1 MIRWVAAHGAAG
13 LAAFALASC
22 GDGGNPYGPG
32 PQEGINHPRNLLRG
46 LAGGPDGGPPP
57 LLQKVLPGANQ
68 GPLGSSRQGP
78 LMRGHGNFV
87 LGMTTLQF
95 PWQGFLRTN
104 DFDLQPSDDFTA
116 TFDFEVDLARAERYF
131 DELDEIYVV
140 VVGEPVYK
148 QDGTRTG
155 FSGITLTTRKTVA
168 GIPLEFYEGTLPVRE
183 FGSPRGSPFE
193 DVVAFPVEELGDL
206 TQPVRLTG
214 TLSASLEDV
223 PEGWYRPHV
232 ELFAKLKGSDKRLDL
247 RHLGIS
253 MGRWVD
259 DRAVSMAPKLPSADP
274 FNPID
279 MKEFMKSAQVL
290 PNVKVGT
297 AEDPRL
303 IFTLFSD
310 AAASGQSGLMSNE
323 DTPDAGVSNRSRFPT
338 PFVLPPGMW
347 PTTPGMPAEF
357 PSTGLAGLFQ
367 GFASLS
373 REIESWLQLQS
384 GHFTMTIT
392 GPDGRKQSLGQR
404 RIINTGYGG
413 LELDRGPFPVQ
424 LGQTGDYTIELTG
437 CFRDVLGR
445 ELCGGGTYE
454 LTCALPMTFSTA
466 VKPGTN
472 FLVGA
477 RYPAIMDIN
486 PAVAAH
492 VTTTI
497 DWYPNSDEERHERW
511 VVEGDATHFGYFA
524 PDEPPPRFEEPG
536 EYRSLLEVRWTDR
549 SGNLWLGMQ
558 SSAGVVAPAEGSEV
572 SVHGARSFLFD
583 PHPELDRL
591 GSFERYNVPYE
602 GGSSFAEHSNLSLYD
617 HTFPYWSGDTLLVP
631 TTYPLESVIGPTLS
645 MAGRSPNM
653 ISRMEDA
660 LLGEKGELAPYP
672 MASRNHEMSYLPHVF
687 KISEDNFSYHLVE
700 PGLMDAVPIIGG
712 GSEDGWSPYAWPEES
727 DLDAY
732 VYLSVIR
739 PGLPV
744 LALAFSGSFM
754 APCWIISP
762 NDYGYRF
769 HSSPNGDLPEDIY
782 RVMAGLV
789 VKDKRTGQTHYD
801 AYSSAIRITPPG
813 SGFTAVQP
821 PGELPVMH
829 LAGKDHYTFLG
840 LNTSGVFETGHE
852 LLLGGTLMP
861 PASADVTFEIEHP
874 DGFTESMS
882 KRANRLGGVS
892 PPRPIAMEKPGVYK
906 VSVDIET
913 TNQAGETVRGDV
925 VGSGDGEILYFVL
938 DEDPSR
944 IFASPLPAIT
954 TVDAEEDRIPIPLG
968 FRKDLQDA
976 RLYWSVMTP
985 GSLFDEGWVDLPND
999 ENTHE
1004 FMFRPR
1010 QTAIQLPNYDTV
1022 DYGTGEKLLTDI
1034 FVFVFY
1040 VEGTIDGEPVY
1051 DALRVVMRG
1060 DHLINPDALIQPE
1073 ILAEVGIEVGA
1084 PWGKG
1089 AGYPEPSYTKD
1100 VDLDGREVR
1109 NRETTQPGYGR
1120 PRYGNEPPRQGYPRQ
1135 GGPPQGGGGY
1145 PRQGQRPQGGM

>member
-1 MIRWVAAHGAAG
+1 MTDPQRRSLLGALG
-13 LAAFALASC
+13 AFALVAGLLTLMVVGCPGGAGPYDEESREGQSGEPPAIARAIQAVL
-22 GDGGNPYGPG
+22 GDG
-32 PQEGINHPRNLLRG
+32 
-46 LAGGPDGGPPP
+46 DSDGPPP
-57 LLQKVLPGANQ
+57 IVQKLLPGANP
-68 GPLGSSRQGP
+68 GPLGSSHQGP
-78 LMRGHGNFV
+78 LRTAPGEFV

-95 PWQGFLRTN
+95 PWQGELRTD
-104 DFDLQPSDDFTA
+104 DFDLTSDDSFEA
-116 TFDFEVDLARAERYF
+116 NFDFEVDLHRVGRYL
-131 DELDEIYVV
+131 DDLDEVYVV
-140 VVGEPVYK
+140 LVGEPVYR
-148 QDGTRTG
+148 QDGSRTG

-168 GIPLEFYEGTLPVRE
+168 GIPLEFYEGTLPVHA
-183 FGSPRGSPFE
+183 FGSKRGSPFE
-193 DVVAFPVEELGDL
+193 DVVAFPVSELGDL
-206 TQPVRLTG
+206 TKPVRLAG
-214 TLSASLEDV
+214 SLSTSMQGV
-223 PEGWYRPHV
+223 PTGWYRPHV
-232 ELFAKLKGSDKRLDL
+232 EIFAKLKGSEKRLDL

-253 MGRWVD
+253 LGRWVD
-259 DRAVSMAPKLPSADP
+259 DRATSMAPALPSADP

-290 PNVKVGT
+290 PNVAVG
-297 AEDPRL
+297 AVDPPRL

-310 AAASGQSGLMSNE
+310 AAASGQSGLMANE
-323 DTPDAGVSNRSRFPT
+323 DHSHAGVSNRSRFPT

-367 GFASLS
+367 GFGSLS
-373 REIESWLQLQS
+373 REVESWLQLQS
-384 GHFTMTIT
+384 GQFSMWVT
-392 GPDGRKQSLGQR
+392 GPDGQRRSLGDR
-404 RIINTGYGG
+404 SIRTTGDGG
-413 LELDRGPFPVQ
+413 LELEGGPFPVA
-424 LGQTGDYTIELTG
+424 LGRTGEYTIELEG
-437 CFRDVLGR
+437 CFKDVRGR

-486 PAVAAH
+486 PAVSAH

-497 DWYPNSDEERHERW
+497 DWYPNSEEERHERW

-524 PDEPPPRFEEPG
+524 PENPPPRFEEPG
-536 EYRSLLEVRWTDR
+536 EYRSLLDVRWTDR
-549 SGNLWLGMQ
+549 SGNLWLGTQ

-572 SVHGARSFLFD
+572 SVHGARSFIFD
-583 PHPELDRL
+583 PHPEMDRL
-591 GSFERYNVPYE
+591 GSFERFNLPFE

-645 MAGRSPNM
+645 MAARSPAM
-653 ISRMEDA
+653 LERFEDA
-660 LLGEKGELAPYP
+660 LLPNGPLAPYP
-672 MASRNHEMSYLPHVF
+672 MASRNHEISYLPHVF
-687 KISEDNFSYHLVE
+687 KISEDNFSYHLME
-700 PGLMDAVPIIGG
+700 PGLMDAVPILGASSTG
-712 GSEDGWSPYAWPEES
+712 FSPYAWPE
-727 DLDAY
+727 DADFDAY

-744 LALAFSGSFM
+744 LSMAFSGSFM

-789 VKDKRTGQTHYD
+789 VRDKTTGETHYD

-821 PGELPVMH
+821 PGELPIMH
-829 LAGKDHYTFLG
+829 MAGKDHFTFLG

-861 PASADVTFEIEHP
+861 PAAADVTFTISHP
-874 DGFTESMS
+874 SGFVETME

-892 PPRPIAMEKPGVYK
+892 PPRPITMEEPGVYK
-906 VSVDIET
+906 VKVDIET
-913 TNQAGETVRGDV
+913 ENQAGEIVKGDV

-938 DEDPSR
+938 DKDNSR
-944 IFASPLPAIT
+944 IFASPLPAISE
-954 TVDAEEDRIPIPLG
+954 VEVSDRIPIPLG
-968 FRKDLQDA
+968 FRKDLKDA
-976 RLYWSVMTP
+976 RLYWSAMTP
-985 GSLFDEGWVDLPND
+985 GSLFDEGWIDLDDD
-999 ENTHE
+999 ETEHD
-1004 FMFRPR
+1004 FIFRPR
-1010 QTAIQLPNYDTV
+1010 QTAIQLPNFDTV
-1022 DYGTGEKLLTDI
+1022 DFGTGEGLLTDI

-1040 VEGTIDGEPVY
+1040 VEGTINGEPVY

-1073 ILAEVGIEVGA
+1073 ILAEVGIDVGEA
-1084 PWGKG
+1084 WGQG
-1089 AGYPEPSYTKD
+1089 AGYPKPSYTKD
-1100 VDLDGREVR
+1100 VDLDGLHVG
-1109 NRETTQPGYGR
+1109 NREATQPAR
-1120 PRYGNEPPRQGYPRQ
+1120 
-1135 GGPPQGGGGY
+1135 
-1145 PRQGQRPQGGM
+1145 